1 LFRWQERN
9 DANIG
14 RSSDTAGKSEE
25 HQMQSRFRFVTIG
38 VVIALIVINYVDR
51 SAISYAVQPLEQ
63 AFGITTAQYGIIS
76 SVFSVGYMVFAF
88 VSGPLVDRFGT
99 RKVLLAAVTLFSVS
113 VALIPLAGSFAGLLI
128 VRLLLG
134 VGESPAFP
142 AATRAV
148 SRWLPV
154 RERGVA
160 LALCGGVAVSGS
172 LLISGPLLTWL
183 IGALGW
189 RGMFWTM
196 AILGAIWALVALA
209 LLRDLPDESPRVSA
223 AERAYIAAGQEADA
237 RSERAKVRWRPLL
250 TNRNLW
256 VVAGGYFAWGFMFW
270 AFMYWLP
277 TFFSSAYGLSL
288 KQAGA
293 FSVAPW
299 AAGVVGALVGGVV
312 VDRVYRRSPR
322 IRSRFAV
329 MGVALLLAGCSLVPL
344 LISPTLTVA
353 IISISLGVGFGFVTG
368 GIWWVASI
376 DAAPDQPG
384 SAAGFADAAFA
395 SSGIVAPSVMGF
407 IVSGTGTFTSGF
419 VVMAVLAVGGA
430 LLMLLVPREPA
441 RTSEATRTTGGATA
455 PTA

>member
-1 LFRWQERN
+1 MFRWQERN
-9 DANIG
+9 DADIG
-14 RSSDTAGKSEE
+14 RSPDRAGESEE
-25 HQMQSRFRFVTIG
+25 HEMHSRFRFVTIG

-99 RKVLLAAVTLFSVS
+99 RKVLLAAVMLFSVS
-113 VALIPLAGSFAGLLI
+113 VALIPVAGSFAGLLI

-134 VGESPAFP
+134 IGESPAFP

-189 RGMFWTM
+189 KGMFWTM
-196 AILGAIWALVALA
+196 AILGGVWALVALA

-237 RSERAKVRWRPLL
+237 RPERAPVRWRPLL

-329 MGVALLLAGCSLVPL
+329 MGVALLLAGCSLIPMLLVPSL
-344 LISPTLTVA
+344 AVA
-353 IISISLGVGFGFVTG
+353 IISISCGVGFGFVTG

-407 IVSGTGTFTSGF
+407 IVAGTGTFTSGF
-419 VVMAVLAVGGA
+419 IVMAVLAVGGA

-441 RTSEATRTTGGATA
+441 RTAEGAATRSTATTA
-455 PTA
+455 

>member
-1 LFRWQERN
+1 
-9 DANIG
+9 
-14 RSSDTAGKSEE
+14 
-25 HQMQSRFRFVTIG
+25 VTIG
-38 VVIALIVINYVDR
+38 LVVALIVINYVDR
-51 SAISYAVQPLEQ
+51 SAISYAVEPLEK
-63 AFGITTAQYGIIS
+63 AFGITTAQYGFIS
-76 SVFSVGYMVFAF
+76 SIFSVGYMVFAF
-88 VSGPLVDRFGT
+88 LSGPLVDRYGP
-99 RKVLLAAVTLFSVS
+99 RRILLTAIGLFSVS
-113 VALIPLAGSFAGLLI
+113 VALIPVAGTFAGLLL

-134 VGESPAFP
+134 IGESPAFP
-142 AATRAV
+142 AATRTV
-148 SRWLPV
+148 SRWLPA
-154 RERGVA
+154 RERGIA
-160 LALCGGVAVSGS
+160 LALCGGVAVAGS

-183 IGALGW
+183 IGWLGW
-189 RGMFWTM
+189 QGMFWTM
-196 AILGAIWALVALA
+196 AVLGIVWAAFAVV
-209 LLRDLPDESPRVSA
+209 LLRDTPAASPRVGA
-223 AERAYIAAGQEADA
+223 AEQAYIVAGQEAEA
-237 RSERAKVRWRPLL
+237 REEHAPVRWRPLL

-293 FSVAPW
+293 FSIAPW

-329 MGVALLLAGCSLVPL
+329 MGVALLLAGCSLIPL

-353 IISISLGVGFGFVTG
+353 IVSISLGVGFGFVTG

-395 SSGIVAPSVMGF
+395 LSGIIAPSVMGF

-441 RTSEATRTTGGATA
+441 SAGTPAEAPARTPAA
-455 PTA
+455 